1 MNLSRPSG
9 TASILVACLIAL
21 AAMLGYEHH
30 QLSQLSTS
38 LAATADKESLDALL
52 TRLGKVDERLDT
64 VVGIHLVTNEDFR
77 AGQQAL
83 SNRID
88 AAQAYAKQAM
98 ESAQEIS
105 QNAASTDELVVLKAN
120 FETLESRLLELSQSR
135 IKQTTAAPLKPNP
148 KPVARQPKRQV
159 PPATTIVT
167 PHPPPFTVVGI
178 EYRGGERFLS
188 VAPPGSTQ
196 LNQIYLI
203 RPGDAVAGTAWRLNA
218 LDGRS
223 ARFDV
228 AGTPQ
233 TVTVAQ

>member
-1 MNLSRPSG
+1 MNLPRPTRTTVTLG
-9 TASILVACLIAL
+9 LCLAVL
-21 AAMLGYEHH
+21 AGLLGYEHH
-30 QLSQLSTS
+30 QLSQLSNS

-52 TRLGKVDERLDT
+52 TRLGKVDERLDS
-64 VVGIHLVTNEDFR
+64 VDGKHLVSNEDFR
-77 AGQQAL
+77 SGQQAL

-88 AAQAYAKQAM
+88 AAQAYAKQAT
-98 ESAQEIS
+98 ESVQELS
-105 QNAASTDELVVLKAN
+105 RNAASSGELVVLKASV
-120 FETLESRLLELSQSR
+120 ETLDSRLHELSQSQT
-135 IKQTTAAPLKPNP
+135 KQSPAALP
-148 KPVARQPKRQV
+148 KPKVVTRKSTPTPK
-159 PPATTIVT
+159 PSTSAST
-167 PHPPPFTVVGI
+167 PQTPPFTVVGI

-196 LNQIYLI
+196 LSQIYLI

-223 ARFDV
+223 ASFDV